1 MLRCWLASRMPVNC
15 QSFALVLPRS
25 PESDVRCGVNSE
37 YRIELVGRE
46 GVEPPQLSRR
56 FYMGYFESR
65 FDRKRMTNQ
74 RSQYRLVTVL
84 LPLVP
89 RYYGPTMKAIGV
101 GLCHAVRS

>member
-1 MLRCWLASRMPVNC
+1 
-15 QSFALVLPRS
+15 
-25 PESDVRCGVNSE
+25 
-37 YRIELVGRE
+37 
-46 GVEPPQLSRR
+46 
-56 FYMGYFESR
+56 
-65 FDRKRMTNQ
+65 MTNQ

>member
-1 MLRCWLASRMPVNC
+1 MPVNC

-56 FYMGYFESR
+56 FYIESR

-84 LPLVP
+84 LPLVL
-89 RYYGPTMKAIGV
+89 RYYCPTMKAIGV